1 MSRFDVQWRLLA
13 PGIWTL
19 DQPFEMPGRMQI
31 GTRSTLVRLADQ
43 SLWLHSPGP
52 AVRQSAEWLRQQG
65 EVAHIVAP
73 NAFHHLFM
81 PEVAELFP
89 AATPWGPRALQRKQP
104 RLQLSL
110 LGAETPPAWQPGLTA
125 HAVQG
130 LKLRE
135 TVFFHADS
143 QTLIVTD
150 LLFHLFPKD
159 LPTRIL
165 TTLMGTRNRLACS
178 RLVRLALED
187 RQQLQA
193 SLEQILSWPFERV
206 LMAHG
211 EILESADATDKVKA
225 AMAWLRA

>member
-1 MSRFDVQWRLLA
+1 MPWRLLA
-13 PGIWTL
+13 PDLWTL
-19 DQPFEMPGRMQI
+19 DQPFEMPGRVQI

-52 AVRQSAEWLRQQG
+52 AVRQSADWLRQQG
-65 EVAHIVAP
+65 EVAHIIAP

-89 AATPWGPRALQRKQP
+89 AATLWGPRALQRKQP
-104 RLQLSL
+104 RLQFSL
-110 LGAETPPAWQPGLTA
+110 LGAETPADWQPTLSA

-135 TVFFHADS
+135 TVFFHAPS

-159 LPTRIL
+159 LSTRIL

-178 RLVRLALED
+178 WLVRLALED

-211 EILESADATDKVKA
+211 EILESADARDKVKA
-225 AMAWLRA
+225 AMAWIRA